1 MRTVGSMKRV
11 PKEDLMAT
19 VQTFDI
25 IAICAAFA
33 FLGAVVFGAFWIR
46 HKLTTRVNG
55 CSNRRRRLPGRR
67 LCLKKT

>member
-1 MRTVGSMKRV
+1 MRTVGLMKRV

-33 FLGAVVFGAFWIR
+33 FLGAVVFGAF
-46 HKLTTRVNG
+46 
-55 CSNRRRRLPGRR
+55 
-67 LCLKKT
+67 